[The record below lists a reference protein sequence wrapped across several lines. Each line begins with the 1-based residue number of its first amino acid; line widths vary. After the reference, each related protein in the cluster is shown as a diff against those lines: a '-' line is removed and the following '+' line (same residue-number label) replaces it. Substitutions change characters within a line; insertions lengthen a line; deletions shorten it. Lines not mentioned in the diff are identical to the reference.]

1 MLKTTKY
8 DVTLI
13 FKDGTIDV
21 VHEKDFNDID
31 PYIVGSK
38 TTTKSFALDS
48 LFVGKRIFTKN
59 EGSCIII
66 SIDGDVIKVKHD
78 DKNVLIRKEDI
89 LYQRLCNL

>member
-8 DVTLI
+8 GVTLI

-21 VHEKDFNDID
+21 VDEKDFNDIN

-59 EGSCIII
+59 QGGCIII

-78 DKNVLIRKEDI
+78 TNVLIVRKEDI
-89 LYQRLCNL
+89 LYHRLCNL